1 MHFAHVASGHAKS
14 FQVPSDES
22 QDRPKT
28 VLKTLDNTELS
39 VYTHLAE
46 HATDPIRE
54 FVPEFHGVHQDG
66 EQKFIR
72 IANLLHDFQHPRVM
86 DVKIGCRTQ
95 LESERHC
102 SKSRPDLFERM
113 QLLYPEELSPVEV
126 EARSVTKHRWMS
138 TRDKCS
144 TIKPLSFRVDGVTGY
159 GRERSMSSEDLTSMR
174 SMEDTIRVFRAF
186 AEEAVRESISDANA
200 VQPSV
205 VAEGVRSKLVRLRDA
220 MRASDFVAHHEFIG
234 TSVLIVADGTRTD
247 IFWIDFAKT
256 HGVTGSLTHRGSC
269 HLRIHQDGIIH
280 GLENLIV
287 AWTRVSRVL
296 HCQTH
301 RLPRPIVRRCVRS
314 PSYSEQCGKVGW
326 TFSHT
331 GNHRRCVVRDP
342 LQLPVVKFSLDGSV
356 PCFLNMSLVFRPGEK
371 LARRRIPGTLAGRTP
386 TMDPV

>member
-1 MHFAHVASGHAKS
+1 
-14 FQVPSDES
+14 
-22 QDRPKT
+22 
-28 VLKTLDNTELS
+28 
-39 VYTHLAE
+39 
-46 HATDPIRE
+46 
-54 FVPEFHGVHQDG
+54 
-66 EQKFIR
+66 
-72 IANLLHDFQHPRVM
+72 
-86 DVKIGCRTQ
+86 
-95 LESERHC
+95 
-102 SKSRPDLFERM
+102 
-113 QLLYPEELSPVEV
+113 
-126 EARSVTKHRWMS
+126 MS

-256 HGVTGSLTHRGSC
+256 HGVTGSLTHCGSC

-287 AWTRVSRVL
+287 AWTRVAQMLCQHEGQVRLRAVGQRTRLFGKDLKGQVGHTSAEVYSGGWALAASWSRGHPCPLRDLLWLLVL
-296 HCQTH
+296 YILWLVVLWCAWTRDGTGATQYFTEKGQ
-301 RLPRPIVRRCVRS
+301 RPRCLPWGS
-314 PSYSEQCGKVGW
+314 P
-326 TFSHT
+326 
-331 GNHRRCVVRDP
+331 
-342 LQLPVVKFSLDGSV
+342 
-356 PCFLNMSLVFRPGEK
+356 
-371 LARRRIPGTLAGRTP
+371 AR
-386 TMDPV
+386 